1 MGIREILAA
10 IELIGRHQRPL
21 LHFVKD
27 ILHVD
32 EFTFAEIHVH
42 TGPHKLLD
50 QHRQIEAVR
59 IETAEVASLDKLGQ
73 RLGDLRKKRAILH
86 VFVRNAVNGRSFGR
100 NRHSRIDP
108 PRTDDLLA
116 VGHNLD
122 HRYFDDA
129 VPCDVD
135 AGRFQIEENDRPLEV
150 ELHPGYALII
160 IGISSMSVA
169 LDCLSS

>member
-1 MGIREILAA
+1 MRY
-10 IELIGRHQRPL
+10 
-21 LHFVKD
+21 
-27 ILHVD
+27 
-32 EFTFAEIHVH
+32 
-42 TGPHKLLD
+42 
-50 QHRQIEAVR
+50 
-59 IETAEVASLDKLGQ
+59 
-73 RLGDLRKKRAILH
+73 
-86 VFVRNAVNGRSFGR
+86 
-100 NRHSRIDP
+100 
-108 PRTDDLLA
+108 LA

-135 AGRFQIEENDRPLEV
+135 AGRFQVEENDRPLEV